1 MSSNVGIAF
10 ALVILAGGAM
20 GLGAAVVFFPRLVKL
35 ASRRTLAGALGLSA
49 GVMTYVSFVAIF
61 QKPLLVPDKNPTSR
75 PSLPLSAS
83 LVVSSLGWCCC
94 QTCLHAVGQQFVS
107 HLEQTV
113 GVNQ

>member
-20 GLGAAVVFFPRLVKL
+20 GLGVAVVFFPRLVKL
-35 ASRRTLAGALGLSA
+35 ASRRTLAGALGLPA

-61 QKPLLVPDKNPTSR
+61 QKPLLVPDKNPSVLATVCFFGG
-75 PSLPLSAS
+75 
-83 LVVSSLGWCCC
+83 VVFTMGCC